1 MTKQLLLLANVNF
14 RAVFHPRLLFIAL
27 TCTQR
32 KANDLVDMESPEN
45 YCSADAQRGGDV
57 NTETIEGTRL
67 TLHQF
72 SALAP

>member
-1 MTKQLLLLANVNF
+1 MPKQLLFLANVNF
-14 RAVFHPRLLFIAL
+14 RAVFQACLLYIAL

-32 KANDLVDMESPEN
+32 KANDLVDMVSPEN
-45 YCSADAQRGGDV
+45 YCSADAQSDV
-57 NTETIEGTRL
+57 KTETIEGIRL